1 LIPLLAELERW
12 ESGAALPDDP
22 EHRRAL
28 RLLEWHRV
36 AAQVARH
43 ARSRRAAARLAARRP
58 FAQPEPIALVR
69 ELADE
74 LRPRGD
80 RGEWPP
86 LVEVGDA
93 LDLLD
98 RPRPLRL
105 AGAELVHLA
114 ATAVDLDLLRDDLI
128 ARERDC
134 PRWCGAARCLQ
145 PLSGLAG
152 AVARALDRDGSVRDD
167 ASPQLGRLRREA
179 RDQERQARAAVQRAM
194 ADARE
199 RGLTT
204 ATEVTL
210 RGDRLCLPVRSGS
223 KRLVDGIVHDRSATG
238 GTLFIEPAAVVA
250 LQNDLIETRLAAA
263 AEAERILLELNR
275 AAEAAAPALRE
286 ACELSLRVDE
296 TRAALLW
303 SRAVRGAR
311 PAPGEDGVLDI
322 RAARH
327 PLLLDREDVD
337 VVPLDLAMPD
347 GARILVI
354 SGPNAGGKSVA
365 LKCAGL
371 LCLLA
376 QCGWDVPAR
385 EDTRLPLLA
394 RLEVDLGDD
403 QSIAR
408 SLSSFSAHLSHLAG
422 FLARAGG
429 QSLVLCDEIGS
440 GTDPDEGTAL
450 AFTVLEEL
458 ADRGAL
464 VLATTH
470 SGLLKAAVADHPLM
484 ANAAMDFDEANLAPL
499 YTLRAGVPGASHA
512 FAIAGRL
519 DFPAGLVERARARV
533 GEDRFRIE
541 HLLTELGARA
551 RDLQQSQFEARRL
564 AEAARLEHEALSGRL
579 AGIDRERIDTLAAA
593 RRAGEE
599 FLAEARRTLERL
611 VQELRG
617 EGPRTRTIREARAEL
632 ADLDSR
638 LPPEK
643 PRAPALA
650 PVAGDRVRVPHL
662 GLDGRVVEVR
672 GGRLVVL
679 AGGLRLSLP
688 AAAVEAGGGG
698 ESADAA
704 PAPVARFPAAAGG
717 SVETTELDLR
727 GYRAE
732 EGWEA
737 LDRLIDRAIP
747 AGTAEIGVI
756 HGFGTGRLRSYLLE
770 RLSRDPRVAGCQ
782 DAPADQGGQGR
793 TVVRLA

>member
-1 LIPLLAELERW
+1 MIPLLEELARW
-12 ESGAALPDDP
+12 ESAAALPDDP

-28 RLLEWHRV
+28 RLLEWHRI

-58 FAQPEPIALVR
+58 FARLEPILLGR

-74 LRPRGD
+74 LRPRGE

-86 LVEVGDA
+86 LVEISDA

-114 ATAVDLDLLRDDLI
+114 STAVDLERLRDDLVG
-128 ARERDC
+128 RERDH

-152 AVARALDRDGSVRDD
+152 AVARALERDGSVRDE
-167 ASPQLGRLRREA
+167 ASPRLGRLRREA
-179 RDQERQARAAVQRAM
+179 RDQERQARASVQRAM
-194 ADARE
+194 SDARE
-199 RGLTT
+199 RGWTT
-204 ATEVTL
+204 GTEVTL

-223 KRLVDGIVHDRSATG
+223 KRLVEGIVHDRSATG
-238 GTLFIEPAAVVA
+238 GTLFIEPAAAVA

-275 AAEAAAPALRE
+275 AAEAATPALRE
-286 ACELSLRVDE
+286 ACELALRVDE

-311 PAPGEDGVLDI
+311 PALAAGGVLDI
-322 RAARH
+322 RAGRH
-327 PLLLDREDVD
+327 PLLLDREGTD
-337 VVPLDLAMPD
+337 VVPLDLIMPL

-385 EDTRLPLLA
+385 EDTRLPLLG
-394 RLEVDLGDD
+394 RLDVDLGDD

-429 QSLVLCDEIGS
+429 ESLVLCDEIGS

-450 AFTVLEEL
+450 AFTVLEAL

-484 ANAAMDFDEANLAPL
+484 ANAAMDFDEENLQPL

-512 FAIAGRL
+512 FAIASRL
-519 DFPAGLVERARARV
+519 DFPDGLVERARARV

-541 HLLTELGARA
+541 HLLTELGTRA
-551 RDLQQSQFEARRL
+551 RDLEQRQHEAHLLSAASQR
-564 AEAARLEHEALSGRL
+564 EHEALAIRL
-579 AGIDRERIDTLAAA
+579 AGIDRERAEAVAAA

-599 FLAEARRTLERL
+599 FLDEARRTLERL
-611 VQELRG
+611 VRELRG
-617 EGPRTRTIREARAEL
+617 EGPRTRTIRDARDEL
-632 ADLDSR
+632 AGLGSR
-638 LPPEK
+638 LPPEAL
-643 PRAPALA
+643 RAPALTPA
-650 PVAGDRVRVPHL
+650 VGDRVRVPHL

-672 GGRLVVL
+672 AGRLVVL

-688 AAAVEAGGGG
+688 AGAVA
-698 ESADAA
+698 
-704 PAPVARFPAAAGG
+704 AAAGDETG
-717 SVETTELDLR
+717 SATSSPAAPHPTAANGFTGSTELDLR
-727 GYRAE
+727 GFRAE

-747 AGTAEIGVI
+747 AGTMEIGVI
-756 HGFGTGRLRSYLLE
+756 HGFGTGRLRAYLLE
-770 RLSRDPRVAGCQ
+770 RLTRDPRIAGFQ

-793 TVVRLA
+793 TVIRLA

>member
-1 LIPLLAELERW
+1 LIPLLEELERW
-12 ESGAALPDDP
+12 EGSAVLPDDP
-22 EHRRAL
+22 GHRRAL

-43 ARSRRAAARLAARRP
+43 ARSRRASARLAARRP
-58 FAQPEPIALVR
+58 FARPEPILLAR

-74 LRPRGD
+74 LRARGE

-105 AGAELVHLA
+105 AGADLVHLA
-114 ATAVDLDLLRDDLI
+114 TTAVDLELLRDDLV
-128 ARERDC
+128 ARERDH

-145 PLSGLAG
+145 PLGGLAG
-152 AVARALDRDGSVRDD
+152 AVSRALDRDGGVRDD
-167 ASPQLGRLRREA
+167 ASPQLSRLRREA
-179 RDQERQARAAVQRAM
+179 REQERQARAAVQRTM

-199 RGLTT
+199 RGWTT
-204 ATEVTL
+204 GTEVTL

-223 KRLVDGIVHDRSATG
+223 KRLVEGIVHDRSATG

-311 PAPGEDGVLDI
+311 PALAAGGALDV
-322 RAARH
+322 RVGRH
-327 PLLLDREDVD
+327 PLLLDREGAD

-347 GARILVI
+347 GARVLVI

-385 EDTRLPLLA
+385 EDTRLPLVG
-394 RLEVDLGDD
+394 RFDVDLGDD

-408 SLSSFSAHLSHLAG
+408 SLSSFSAHLSHLAE
-422 FLARAGG
+422 FLSHADGD
-429 QSLVLCDEIGS
+429 SLVLCDEIGS

-450 AFTVLEEL
+450 AFTVLEAL

-484 ANAAMDFDEANLAPL
+484 VNAAMDFDETNLAPL

-512 FAIAGRL
+512 FAIAARL
-519 DFPAGLVERARARV
+519 DFPDGLVERARARV

-541 HLLTELGARA
+541 HLLTELGTRA
-551 RDLQQSQFEARRL
+551 RDLQERQAEAGRL
-564 AEAARLEHEALSGRL
+564 AETSRREHEALSLRL
-579 AGIDRERIDTLAAA
+579 AGIDRERTAALAAA

-611 VQELRG
+611 VRDLRG
-617 EGPRTRTIREARAEL
+617 EGPRTRTIRDARDEL
-632 ADLDSR
+632 AGLGDR
-638 LPPEK
+638 LPPEE
-643 PRAPALA
+643 PRPPVATPA
-650 PVAGDRVRVPHL
+650 AGDRVRVPHL

-679 AGGLRLSLP
+679 AGGMRLSLP
-688 AAAVEAGGGG
+688 AGAVA
-698 ESADAA
+698 
-704 PAPVARFPAAAGG
+704 AAAGG
-717 SVETTELDLR
+717 SEDGTSRPAAPFPPPVAGSCDATELDLR
-727 GYRAE
+727 GFRAE

-747 AGTAEIGVI
+747 AGAGEIGVI
-756 HGFGTGRLRSYLLE
+756 HGFGTGRLRAYLLE
-770 RLSRDPRVAGCQ
+770 RLARDPRVAGFQ

>member
-1 LIPLLAELERW
+1 MIPLLSELERW

-28 RLLEWHRV
+28 RLLEWHRI

-58 FAQPEPIALVR
+58 FARMEPILLQR

-74 LRPRGD
+74 LRPRGE

-114 ATAVDLDLLRDDLI
+114 ATAVDLDHLRDDLI
-128 ARERDC
+128 ARERDH

-152 AVARALDRDGSVRDD
+152 AVARALDRDGGVRDD
-167 ASPQLGRLRREA
+167 ASPLLSRLRREA

-199 RGLTT
+199 RGWTT

-223 KRLVDGIVHDRSATG
+223 KRQVDGIVHDRSATG

-275 AAEAAAPALRE
+275 AAEASAPALRE
-286 ACELSLRVDE
+286 ACELCLRVDE
-296 TRAALLW
+296 TRSALLW

-311 PAPGEDGVLDI
+311 PALAAGGELDI
-322 RAARH
+322 RAGRH
-327 PLLLDREDVD
+327 PLLLDRAGAD

-365 LKCAGL
+365 LKCTGL

-385 EDTRLPLLA
+385 EDTRLPLLG

-422 FLARAGG
+422 FLDRAGG
-429 QSLVLCDEIGS
+429 ESLVLCDEIGS

-450 AFTVLEEL
+450 AFTVLEAL
-458 ADRGAL
+458 AERGAL

-470 SGLLKAAVADHPLM
+470 SGLLKAAVADHPSM
-484 ANAAMDFDEANLAPL
+484 ANAAMDFDETNLAPL

-512 FAIAGRL
+512 FAIASRL

-551 RDLQQSQFEARRL
+551 RDLQQQQSEARRL
-564 AEAARLEHEALSGRL
+564 AEAARAGHDALAARL
-579 AGIDRERIDTLAAA
+579 AGIERERADALAAA
-593 RRAGEE
+593 RRAGED

-611 VQELRG
+611 VRELRG
-617 EGPRTRTIREARAEL
+617 EGPRTRTIRDARDEL
-632 ADLDSR
+632 AGLGAG
-638 LPPEK
+638 LPPEA
-643 PRAPALA
+643 PRAPVAA

-679 AGGLRLSLP
+679 AGGMRLSLP
-688 AAAVEAGGGG
+688 ADAVAGADGGG
-698 ESADAA
+698 SAAA
-704 PAPVARFPAAAGG
+704 PPPPGASRHVAAAGG
-717 SVETTELDLR
+717 AGVTELDLR
-727 GYRAE
+727 GFRAE

-747 AGTAEIGVI
+747 AGTGEIGVI
-756 HGFGTGRLRSYLLE
+756 HGFGTGRLRAYLLE
-770 RLSRDPRVAGCQ
+770 RLARDPRVAGFQ
-782 DAPADQGGQGR
+782 DAPPDQGGQGR